1 MKKIAPLAL
10 LLMIVG
16 VCAPSA
22 YAKGKKDQQT
32 SSGTYGVAR
41 FDVNENGMFE
51 PSEIEALRKAFE
63 EGDTALKAL
72 DTNND
77 GKLDDAE
84 IAAIKPPAAKG
95 KKKKKKDA

>member
-1 MKKIAPLAL
+1 MKKIIPLAL
-10 LLMIVG
+10 LLTIAG
-16 VCAPSA
+16 VFAPST
-22 YAKGKKDQQT
+22 YAKGKKDQQAST
-32 SSGTYGVAR
+32 GTYGVAR